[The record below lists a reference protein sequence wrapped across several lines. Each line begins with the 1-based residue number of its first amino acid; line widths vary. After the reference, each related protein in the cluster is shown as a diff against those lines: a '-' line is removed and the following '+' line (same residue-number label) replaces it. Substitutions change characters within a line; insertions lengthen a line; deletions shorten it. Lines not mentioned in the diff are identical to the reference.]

1 MKRSSRTEWKP
12 QPVCSYLD
20 SREKGFMGDFSAA
33 PKRCISTVCSPG
45 LLKRLAENCC
55 QPSLRCTAWVLK
67 GWHSGQESL
76 FFWSQAF
83 WVSTKDHP
91 VCTSLEQ
98 GPIRIL
104 SEFWKEHPRECQGG
118 KWRKERNKRVQW
130 RNDCQGPNKSRW
142 NRGRKWSWGR
152 YFGRSIRKKKNWA
165 QLNEDNGGQET
176 IREVSGF

>member
-1 MKRSSRTEWKP
+1 MY
-12 QPVCSYLD
+12 QHCLL
-20 SREKGFMGDFSAA
+20 
-33 PKRCISTVCSPG
+33 PG
-45 LLKRLAENCC
+45 LIEETCRKLLSAKSQVYSVGA
-55 QPSLRCTAWVLK
+55 Q

-118 KWRKERNKRVQW
+118 NWRK
-130 RNDCQGPNKSRW
+130 
-142 NRGRKWSWGR
+142 RKETREFSEEMIAKAPIKAGGIVAENGVGEGIWKKHQ
-152 YFGRSIRKKKNWA
+152 KKKKVELSWMKTMVDRKQSEKSQVSRIR
-165 QLNEDNGGQET
+165 QLCG
-176 IREVSGF
+176 